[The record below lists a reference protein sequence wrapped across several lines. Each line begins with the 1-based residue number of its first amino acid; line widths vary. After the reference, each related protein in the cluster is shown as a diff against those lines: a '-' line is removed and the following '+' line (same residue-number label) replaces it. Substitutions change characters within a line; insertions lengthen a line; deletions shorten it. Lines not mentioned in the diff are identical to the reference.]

1 VSPDSAESR
10 LRILE
15 TDVSALK
22 QQVADTVED
31 VRVFSPLI
39 ATQSEMRATLAHL
52 VTDLSSM
59 RLQIAHLEERIAD
72 ETRLRKEQHDQDRR
86 EREQGQQERAKEDR
100 TNRTLLW
107 VAAIGLVGTLLL
119 AIAAVVASLVGG

>member
-1 VSPDSAESR
+1 MSPDSAETR

-15 TDVSALK
+15 QDVSALK
-22 QQVADTVED
+22 QQVSDTVED

-39 ATQSEMRATLAHL
+39 AAQSEMRATLAHL
-52 VTDLSSM
+52 VADLSSM
-59 RLQIAHLEERIAD
+59 RMQISHLEERIAE

-86 EREQGQQERAKEDR
+86 EREQGQQSRAKEDR

-119 AIAAVVASLVGG
+119 AIAAVVGAVLG

>member
-1 VSPDSAESR
+1 MPDTPESR
-10 LRILE
+10 LRVLE
-15 TDVSALK
+15 QDVSALK

-52 VTDLSSM
+52 VADLTSM
-59 RLQIAHLEERIAD
+59 RVQISDLEDRIAD
-72 ETRLRKEQHDQDRR
+72 ETRLRKEQHEQDRR
-86 EREQGQQERAKEDR
+86 DREDGQQERAKEDR

-107 VAAIGLVGTLLL
+107 VAAIGLVGTLLI
-119 AIAAVVASLVGG
+119 AISAVRPRSGG

>member
-1 VSPDSAESR
+1 MSPDSAETR

-15 TDVSALK
+15 QDVSALK
-22 QQVADTVED
+22 QQVSDTVED

-39 ATQSEMRATLAHL
+39 AAQSEMRATIAHL
-52 VTDLSSM
+52 VADLSSM
-59 RLQIAHLEERIAD
+59 RLQLAHLEERIAE

-86 EREQGQQERAKEDR
+86 EREQGQQSRAKEDR

-119 AIAAVVASLVGG
+119 AIAAVVGAVLG